1 MRYFLLCLI
10 KCLFFNGICGHDF
23 IHCSTNN
30 LLDITNINLNPDPP
44 IINSNLTILVNG
56 KSNKEI
62 NSMNGEIIIKVL
74 GIPLLEENIDLCTY
88 VNCPITEN
96 EVVYFNITQTIPS
109 LIPSGTTLDVK
120 LDVKTEDKI
129 EVSCLELTFKAEKKI
144 IISKYLK

>member
-1 MRYFLLCLI
+1 MRYFLLSLI
-10 KCLFFNGICGHDF
+10 NFLFFTGIFGHDF
-23 IHCSTNN
+23 THCSSNN
-30 LLDITNINLNPDPP
+30 LLEVTNINLNPDPP
-44 IINSNLTILVNG
+44 IINSNLNILVNG

-74 GIPLLEENIDLCTY
+74 GIPLLQENIDLCTY

-96 EVVYFNITQTIPS
+96 EVVNFNITQNIPS
-109 LIPSGTTLDVK
+109 LIPSGTKIDVK

-129 EVSCLELTFKAEKKI
+129 EVSCLELNFKAEKEI